1 MSMKKLTQHSVE
13 RIILLLTFVS
23 LSFMNLDFYFNA
35 FSIFFALLLTIS
47 FLVTK
52 TTSEDSK
59 KLGYSFYIFSALYL
73 GIIILFIPDFFQ
85 QFYLV
90 MYAPIGIL
98 IVLGYFIIYED
109 KANEYIANARRF
121 NYINI
126 LSIVAVYSLVGFN
139 PFLMAWF
146 IALILFNV
154 AWGKIYIIRTFLFV
168 FVMATLVIVSNK
180 SLNNMALMYLPDFD
194 TGFSAIGSDSARV
207 TLRNKVLFSGKG
219 ELPHDHLFY
228 NYQFSVLQDFEN
240 EKIEW
245 SDLSVRKVDYDFM
258 NVMANIRNKTG
269 ASGLLNSYT
278 GKDYYDFYRNK
289 DNYVRMQLNYT
300 FIYFRFYYPELNKE
314 PTLKHTGFINFFDI
328 VRSDTKLD
336 DLSFKHQFL
345 KKEAI
350 PVEKE
355 LTLKSPLQIM
365 GYMPPGVI
373 SIKSDVKNRTYY
385 KVYGDSIAAVSRE
398 REYQNLK
405 ITYLDSMYVSYRTP
419 FKEDLYLSDKY
430 KNIIKLIAPEIGIK
444 ETDDVYTKQ
453 RKIHNWFASN
463 FKYTLKLKYN
473 GKPRSIEDFLLR
485 DRRGHCEYFATA
497 TALISRYYG
506 IPSQY
511 ATGIFIDQEGD
522 SFSGNR
528 KKGHAWNLFWDGA
541 GWIKVDNTVSTF
553 DNETP
558 KWISDLSSN
567 LNLDFIKNL
576 FSSNKGSFL
585 DILASVNKM
594 VLFAALSGIVLAGLI
609 VYILMRVYRNKHK
622 DRILERKLR
631 KDLKAYLKKYPKE
644 DYIPWKMW
652 AISTGE
658 EYCLKKVNEYYKVIY
673 SA

>member
-1 MSMKKLTQHSVE
+1 MKKLTQNSIE

-23 LSFMNLDFYFNA
+23 LSFLNLDFYFNI
-35 FSIFFALLLTIS
+35 FNIFFALLLLLSFMVTTTIS
-47 FLVTK
+47 ENST
-52 TTSEDSK
+52 
-59 KLGYSFYIFSALYL
+59 KLGYPFYIFCALYL
-73 GIIILFIPDFFQ
+73 AIIILFIPDFFQ

-90 MYAPIGIL
+90 IYAPVGIL
-98 IVLGYFIIYED
+98 IVSGYFILYDD
-109 KANEYIANARRF
+109 KSNEYIANARQF
-121 NYINI
+121 NYISI

-139 PFLMAWF
+139 PFLMVWF
-146 IALILFNV
+146 ITLILFSV
-154 AWGKIYIIRTFLFV
+154 AWRKIYIIRTFLFV

-194 TGFSAIGSDSARV
+194 TGFSAIGSGSARV
-207 TLRNKVLFSGKG
+207 SLRNKVLFSGKG
-219 ELPHDHLFY
+219 ELPSDHLFY

-240 EKIEW
+240 EKIKW
-245 SDLSVRKVDYDFM
+245 SDLSVRRLDYDFM
-258 NVMANIRNKTG
+258 NVMANIRDKIG
-269 ASGLLNSYT
+269 ASGLVNSFA
-278 GKDYYDFYRNK
+278 GKDYHNFYRDK
-289 DNYVRMQLNYT
+289 DNYVRMQLDYR
-300 FIYFRFYYPELNKE
+300 FIYFRFYYPDLNKQ
-314 PTLKHTGFINFFDI
+314 PSLKHTGFINFFDI

-355 LTLKSPLQIM
+355 LTLKSPLEVM
-365 GYMPPGVI
+365 NYMPPGVV
-373 SIKSDVKNRTYY
+373 SINSDIKNRTYY
-385 KVYGDSIAAVSRE
+385 KIYGDSIAAISRE

-405 ITYLDSMYVSYRTP
+405 ITYLDSMYVSYRAP

-430 KNIIKLIAPEIGIK
+430 KDIIKLIAPEIGIK

-453 RKIHNWFASN
+453 IKIHNWFASN

-473 GKPRSIEDFLLR
+473 GKSRSIEDFLLR

-511 ATGIFIDQEGD
+511 VTGIFIDEEGD
-522 SFSGNR
+522 NFSGNR

-541 GWIKVDNTVSTF
+541 GWIKMDNTVSTF
-553 DNETP
+553 DNDTP
-558 KWISDLSSN
+558 KWMSDLSSK
-567 LNLDFIKNL
+567 LNLDFIKKL
-576 FSSNKGSFL
+576 FSSNKSSFS
-585 DILASVNKM
+585 DILGSINKM
-594 VLFAALSGIVLAGLI
+594 VLLVALSGIILAGLG
-609 VYILMRVYRNKHK
+609 VYILIRIYRNKHK

-658 EYCLKKVNEYYKVIY
+658 EYCLKTVEEYYKVIY

>member
-1 MSMKKLTQHSVE
+1 MKKLTQNSIE

-23 LSFMNLDFYFNA
+23 LSFLNLDFYFNI
-35 FSIFFALLLTIS
+35 FNIFFALLLLLSFMVTTTIS
-47 FLVTK
+47 ENST
-52 TTSEDSK
+52 
-59 KLGYSFYIFSALYL
+59 KLGYPFYIFCALYL
-73 GIIILFIPDFFQ
+73 AIIILFIPDFFQ

-90 MYAPIGIL
+90 IYAPVGIL
-98 IVLGYFIIYED
+98 IVSGYFILYDD
-109 KANEYIANARRF
+109 KSNEYIANARQF
-121 NYINI
+121 NYISI

-139 PFLMAWF
+139 PFLMVWF
-146 IALILFNV
+146 ITLILFSV
-154 AWGKIYIIRTFLFV
+154 AWRKIYIIRTFLFV

-180 SLNNMALMYLPDFD
+180 SLNNMALMYLPDLD
-194 TGFSAIGSDSARV
+194 TGFSAIGSGSARV
-207 TLRNKVLFSGKG
+207 TLRNKVLFNGKG
-219 ELPHDHLFY
+219 ELPDDHLFY

-240 EKIEW
+240 EKIKW
-245 SDLSVRKVDYDFM
+245 KDLSVRKVDYDFM
-258 NVMANIRNKTG
+258 NVMDNIRDKIG
-269 ASGLLNSYT
+269 ASGLLDSFA
-278 GKDYYDFYRNK
+278 GKDYYDFYRHK

-300 FIYFRFYYPELNKE
+300 FIYFRFYYTELNKE
-314 PTLKHTGFINFFDI
+314 PALKHTGFIDFFNI
-328 VRSDTKLD
+328 VRSDTKLKS
-336 DLSFKHQFL
+336 LSFKPQFL
-345 KKEAI
+345 KREAVS
-350 PVEKE
+350 VEKE
-355 LTLKSPLQIM
+355 LTLKSPLLVM

-373 SIKSDVKNRTYY
+373 SIKSNVKNRTYY
-385 KVYGDSIAAVSRE
+385 KFYGDSIAAISRE
-398 REYQNLK
+398 IEYQNLK
-405 ITYLDSMYVSYRTP
+405 ITYLDSMYVSYREP

-430 KNIIKLIAPEIGIK
+430 KDIIKLIASEIGIK
-444 ETDDVYTKQ
+444 DGDDVYTKQ
-453 RKIHNWFASN
+453 AKIHNWFAHN

-522 SFSGNR
+522 NFSGNR

-553 DNETP
+553 DNDTP
-558 KWISDLSSN
+558 KWMSYLSSN

-609 VYILMRVYRNKHK
+609 IYILMKIYRNKHR
-622 DRILERKLR
+622 DRILEKKLK
-631 KDLKAYLKKYPKE
+631 KDLKMYLKKYPKE
-644 DYIPWKMW
+644 DYIPWRMW
-652 AISTGE
+652 AISTNE
-658 EYCLKKVNEYYKVIY
+658 EYCLKKVDEYYKVIY